1 VAETD
6 IPPER
11 EATPCAYET
20 QQTRPLTF
28 DLGERA
34 ATDDGIPVVI
44 SSDAIVEMKD
54 GPEILVHSPDSID
67 LTRAPLPI
75 IATHRGGQI
84 NVGIVDGIRPVGG
97 QARGIAKF
105 GTRPEAAGYRDDV
118 LNGTIRAVS
127 VGYARVKGSVRKDGV
142 LVTTR
147 WMPTHVAMV
156 AEPADINAGFFRSAS
171 FVPEVEATRS
181 IPAKPAVTL
190 GDTSVSNVENA
201 AAGASA
207 DVVNVELIRPEGPTA
222 VQLEQGRVRGIE
234 NLCRANNLDEGIKS
248 RWVSGGTSLEEVSE
262 DLMKILVSRSEKSK
276 PVTDLGMSSRETRQF
291 SLARAIRACADQNWS
306 NAGLEAEASR
316 EIGKRLGVVT
326 DHNRFFV
333 PAEIQHRTDLTVAS
347 AGAGGYLVGTH
358 NQSFIEM
365 LRNSAIAYRAGVTS
379 MPGLVGNV
387 TVPRQS
393 AAGTNYWLATEGT
406 AITES
411 NQTFVQMALSP
422 KTAGAYTEISRQLL
436 LQSSPSV
443 EAIVTSD
450 LAQVV
455 GLAVDLAVLNGSG
468 SAGQPTGIIGTNG
481 IGAVTGTSIAYAG
494 ILEFQSDTAAANA
507 LFDTS
512 AYVTT
517 PAVAAL
523 LKQRVKF
530 SSTASPLWEGKL
542 QEGNVDGYKAFASN
556 QVPSANILFG
566 DFSKVVLAEWGVL
579 QIEVNPYANF
589 AAGIVGVRAMYSID
603 VGVRQPAAFS
613 LATSVT

>member
-1 VAETD
+1 LDNED
-6 IPPER
+6 ILPEAQ
-11 EATPCAYET
+11 EAKPCAYET
-20 QQTRPLTF
+20 QQTRTF
-28 DLGERA
+28 AFEIGERGL
-34 ATDDGIPVVI
+34 DDAFPVVI
-44 SSDAIVEMKD
+44 SSDAPVGMSD
-54 GPEILVHSPDSID
+54 GPEILVHTPEAID
-67 LTRAPLPI
+67 LQRAPLPI
-75 IATHRGGQI
+75 IATHRGNQV
-84 NVGIVDGIRPVGG
+84 NVGIVNDIHPSCGLLRGM
-97 QARGIAKF
+97 ARF
-105 GTRPEAAGYRDDV
+105 GSRPEAAGYRDDV
-118 LNGTIRAVS
+118 ANRIIRSVS
-127 VGYARVKGSVRKDGV
+127 VGYARVKGTLRKDGV

-147 WMPTHVAMV
+147 WMPTHVALV

-181 IPAKPAVTL
+181 LNPAQSAVSKGVTTVT
-190 GDTSVSNVENA
+190 DESKA

-207 DVVNVELIRPEGPTA
+207 DVSVELVRSEGPSA

-276 PVTDLGMSSRETRQF
+276 PVTDLGMSKTETRRF

-333 PAEIQHRTDLTVAS
+333 PADIQHRTDLTVAS
-347 AGAGGYLVGTH
+347 AGAGGYLVDTK

-365 LRNSAIAYRAGVTS
+365 LRNSAIAYKAGVTN

-411 NQTFVQMALSP
+411 NQTFVQMSLSP
-422 KTAGAYTEISRQLL
+422 KTAGAYSEISRQLL
-436 LQSSPSV
+436 LQSSPAV
-443 EAIVTSD
+443 EAIVTAD
-450 LAQVV
+450 LSQVV

-468 SAGQPTGIIGTNG
+468 ASGQPTGIIGTSG

-494 ILEFQSDTAAANA
+494 ILEFMSDTAASNA

-530 SSTASPLWEGKL
+530 SSTASPIWEGKL
-542 QEGNVDGYKAFASN
+542 QEGSVDGYKAFASN

-579 QIEVNPYANF
+579 SIEVNPYANF

-613 LATSVT
+613 LATTVT

>member
-1 VAETD
+1 LDNED
-6 IPPER
+6 ILPEVQ
-11 EATPCAYET
+11 EAKPCAYET
-20 QQTRPLTF
+20 QQTRTLTF
-28 DLGERA
+28 EIGERA
-34 ATDDGIPVVI
+34 AMDDGIPVVV

-54 GPEILVHSPDSID
+54 GPEILVHSMDAID
-67 LTRAPLPI
+67 LVRAPLPI
-75 IATHRGGQI
+75 IAAHQRNVV
-84 NVGIVDGIRPVGG
+84 NVGIVDNLHVSGG
-97 QARGIAKF
+97 QLRGTAKF
-105 GTRPEAAGYRDDV
+105 GVRPEAAGYRDDV
-118 LNGTIRAVS
+118 LNKTIRSIS
-127 VGYARVKGSVRKDGV
+127 VGYARVKGTIRKDGV

-147 WMPTHVAMV
+147 WMPTHAALI

-181 IPAKPAVTL
+181 IPAQPAITL
-190 GDTSVSNVENA
+190 GDTKVSDVEKA
-201 AAGASA
+201 TAGASA
-207 DVVNVELIRPEGPTA
+207 DVSVELVRSEGPSA

-248 RWVSGGTSLEEVSE
+248 RWVSGGTSLEDVSE
-262 DLMKILVSRSEKSK
+262 DLMQILIARSAKSK
-276 PVTDLGMSSRETRQF
+276 PVTDLGMSKAETRQF

-347 AGAGGYLVGTH
+347 AGAGGYLVGTN
-358 NQSFIEM
+358 NQSFIEL

-393 AAGTNYWLATEGT
+393 AAGTNYWLSTEGT

-422 KTAGAYTEISRQLL
+422 KTAGAYSEISRQLL
-436 LQSSPSV
+436 LQSSPAV

-450 LAQVV
+450 LAQTV

-468 SAGQPTGIIGTNG
+468 ASGQPTGIIGTSG
-481 IGAVTGTSIAYAG
+481 IGSVTGTSIAYAG
-494 ILEFQSDTAAANA
+494 MIEFQTDTAAANA
-507 LFDTS
+507 LFGAS

-523 LKQRVKF
+523 LKQRVKYT
-530 SSTASPLWEGKL
+530 STASPIWEGPL
-542 QEGNVDGYKAFASN
+542 LEGMVDGYKGFASN

-579 QIEVNPYANF
+579 QVEVNPYANF